1 MKNPALVAE
10 LLAQLKDECEFAF
23 EFDAVAAL
31 AATVS
36 ELPQVKAVADNHQ
49 EFRGKMY
56 YRQSNGHYYG
66 SRGRKTNKSALHR
79 DVWKCY
85 YGEIPDG
92 CEIHHRDNNPA
103 NNALENLQ
111 CLTKA
116 EHRRIHNAQKTE
128 SVCVVCGKTFLT
140 RIHYPSK
147 TCSKQCEN
155 AYRYRNKTIVCTC
168 AICGAEFTARENRPR
183 QTCSAECRRE
193 LRRRSLARNYSNKDE
208 K

>member
-1 MKNPALVAE
+1 MKNPARVAE

-23 EFDAVAAL
+23 EFDAFANL
-31 AATVS
+31 TATVN
-36 ELPQVKAVADNHQ
+36 ELPQVKIIDARCQ
-49 EFRGKMY
+49 EFRGKLY
-56 YRQSNGHYYG
+56 YKRADGHFYG
-66 SRGRKTNKSALHR
+66 SRGRSTNKSALHR

-92 CEIHHRDNNPA
+92 CVIHHRDNNPA
-103 NNALENLQ
+103 NNTIDNLQ
-111 CLTKA
+111 CLTKV
-116 EHRRIHNAQKTE
+116 EHRRLHNGQLGERT
-128 SVCVVCGKTFLT
+128 CVICGKTFLT
-140 RIHYPSK
+140 RLDYPGK
-147 TCSKQCEN
+147 TCSKKCEN